1 MVMGVKKLMAST
13 LLISMLANP
22 SVAYSYREEY
32 CVSYKVQK
40 GDTLGRIAK
49 EFHTTIENITLANKL
64 ENPDV
69 IQIGEILIIPKN
81 KQVAYTLNE
90 KNEFSYIVSE
100 GDTLTKIAH
109 RFGKTVKELVEI
121 NGLKN
126 PNTIYVGQI
135 ISLEK
140 KQNSYI
146 GDNSYIIKKGDT
158 LSKISKNFY
167 GENYSRELQ
176 KYFGF
181 SDLEVR
187 NLQIGTVLE
196 LPRLSVLLNQEK
208 VKENTSYMENYTIIG
223 NIAYHRVQKNENL
236 TKIVCYFYRAEDV
249 HDNNLVEKVAEYN
262 HLDSI
267 DFIKEGMIIEIP
279 LTYENAILKN
289 SVQKVLKKT
298 L

>member
-1 MVMGVKKLMAST
+1 MGVKKLMAST

>member
-1 MVMGVKKLMAST
+1 MGIKKLMAST
-13 LLISMLANP
+13 LLISMIASP
-22 SVAYSYREEY
+22 SVAYSYAEEY

-49 EFHTTIENITLANKL
+49 EFHTTIENIALANKL

-81 KQVAYTLNE
+81 KQIAYTLNE
-90 KNEFSYIVSE
+90 KNELSYTVSE

-158 LSKISKNFY
+158 LSKISKRFY

-187 NLQIGTVLE
+187 NLQIGTILE
-196 LPRLSVLLNQEK
+196 LPSLQNLLNTKQNSNNNYL
-208 VKENTSYMENYTIIG
+208 ENKNYTIVG
-223 NIAYHRVQKNENL
+223 DKAYYKVQKGENL
-236 TKIVCYFYRAEDV
+236 TKIVCYFYIAQDV
-249 HDNNLVEKVAEYN
+249 HANNLVEKVAEYN
-262 HLDSI
+262 NLDSI
-267 DFIKEGMIIEIP
+267 DFIKEGIVIEIP
-279 LTYENAILKN
+279 LTYENSILKN
-289 SVQKVLKKT
+289 SIQKVLKKT

>member
-1 MVMGVKKLMAST
+1 MGIKKLMAST
-13 LLISMLANP
+13 LLISMIASP
-22 SVAYSYREEY
+22 SVAYSYAEEY

-49 EFHTTIENITLANKL
+49 EFHTTIENIALANKL

-69 IQIGEILIIPKN
+69 IQIGEILIISKN

-90 KNEFSYIVSE
+90 KNELSYIVSE

-158 LSKISKNFY
+158 LSKISKRFY

-196 LPRLSVLLNQEK
+196 LPRLSILLNQEK
-208 VKENTSYMENYTIIG
+208 SKENTSYIENYTIIG

-267 DFIKEGMIIEIP
+267 NFIKEGMIIEIP

>member
-1 MVMGVKKLMAST
+1 MGIKKLMAST
-13 LLISMLANP
+13 LLISMIASP
-22 SVAYSYREEY
+22 SVAYSYAEEY

-49 EFHTTIENITLANKL
+49 EFHTTIENIALANKL

-90 KNEFSYIVSE
+90 KNELSYIVSE

-158 LSKISKNFY
+158 LSKISKRFY

-208 VKENTSYMENYTIIG
+208 SKENTSYIENYTIIG

-267 DFIKEGMIIEIP
+267 NFIKEGMIIEIP

>member
-1 MVMGVKKLMAST
+1 MGIKKLMAST
-13 LLISMLANP
+13 LLISMIASP
-22 SVAYSYREEY
+22 SVAYSYAEEY

-49 EFHTTIENITLANKL
+49 EFHTTIENIALANKL

-69 IQIGEILIIPKN
+69 IQIGEILIISKN

-90 KNEFSYIVSE
+90 KNELSYIVSE

-109 RFGKTVKELVEI
+109 HFGKTVKELVEI

-158 LSKISKNFY
+158 LSKISKRFY

-196 LPRLSVLLNQEK
+196 LPRLSILLNQEK
-208 VKENTSYMENYTIIG
+208 SKENTSYIENYTIIG

-267 DFIKEGMIIEIP
+267 NFIKEGMIIEIP

>member
-1 MVMGVKKLMAST
+1 MGIKKLMAST
-13 LLISMLANP
+13 LLISMIASP
-22 SVAYSYREEY
+22 SVAYSYAEEY

-49 EFHTTIENITLANKL
+49 EFHTTIENIALANKL

-90 KNEFSYIVSE
+90 KNELSYIVSE

-158 LSKISKNFY
+158 LSKISKRFY

-208 VKENTSYMENYTIIG
+208 SKENASYIENYTIIG

-267 DFIKEGMIIEIP
+267 NFIKEGMIIEIP